1 MAVAGMLARKSHTMT
16 IGRTMR
22 ELTFTGVLGEI
33 VTDNGGAQLIGNFEF
48 ALDKLPQY
56 SEFTKLYE
64 EYCIKE
70 VKITFQPMWNSNVA
84 QVSENVT
91 EQAQCRV
98 PKLGFC
104 AVYTG
109 GALPGTGQEN
119 PWLECEGYE
128 QHDFDR
134 SITVALKPRILGDA
148 YSAQVSPTYAVS
160 QDGFTWIPVASAGV
174 LHYGLNWRVY
184 DPFYNR
190 LIYGPSDPV
199 GIAYVT
205 YTIGLRGPQ

>member
-22 ELTFTGVLGEI
+22 ETTCTGVLGEI
-33 VTDNGGAQLIGNFEF
+33 VTDNGGTQEIGTFEF

-56 SEFTKLYE
+56 FDFVKLYE

-70 VKITFQPMWNSNVA
+70 VKVTFQPMFNSNTQPA
-84 QVSENVT
+84 SGIITSEVN
-91 EQAQCRV
+91 ARV
-98 PKLGFC
+98 PKIGFC

-134 SITVALKPRILGDA
+134 SITVALKPRILADA
-148 YSAQVSPTYAVS
+148 YSNTVAPTYSVS
-160 QDGFTWIPVASAGV
+160 QDGNTWIPIASPSV
-174 LHYGLNWRVY
+174 LHYGLNWRLY

-205 YTIGLRGPQ
+205 YTLGLRGPQ